1 MQGCS
6 ALLGIMLFDIKTPAD
21 FIAVERYVST
31 LLSSSFASD
40 DSRCSYLRS
49 EPFARVRLH
58 AVYRHDDPCIP
69 PPSWGPNGLCVE
81 IRPDKLVSV
90 EVKVPPIET
99 YDDSWCGPVVYEV
112 LPGFDGEFDALVQT
126 KGPFIPGKK
135 RRGRD
140 EEGQDS
146 V

>member
-1 MQGCS
+1 
-6 ALLGIMLFDIKTPAD
+6 MLFAVRTPAD

-31 LLSSSFASD
+31 LLSSD
-40 DSRCSYLRS
+40 DSRCSFLRS
-49 EPFARVRLH
+49 EPFARLRLH
-58 AVYRHDDPCIP
+58 AVYRHDDPRTP
-69 PPSWGPNGLCVE
+69 PPSWGPNGVCVE

-90 EVKVPPIET
+90 EVKAPPVET
-99 YDDSWCGPVVYEV
+99 YDNSWCGPVVYEV
-112 LPGFDGEFDALVQT
+112 MPGFEGNFDALVTSQ
-126 KGPFIPGKK
+126 GPFVPGKK

>member
-1 MQGCS
+1 
-6 ALLGIMLFDIKTPAD
+6 MLFAVKTPAD

-31 LLSSSFASD
+31 LLSSD
-40 DSRCSYLRS
+40 ESRCSFLRS

-58 AVYRHDDPCIP
+58 AVYRHDDPVIP
-69 PPSWGPNGLCVE
+69 APSWGPNGVCVE

-90 EVKVPPIET
+90 EVRVPPVET
-99 YDDSWCGPVVYEV
+99 YDTSWCGPVIYDES
-112 LPGFDGEFDALVQT
+112 PGYSGDFDVVIQT
-126 KGPFIPGKK
+126 QGPYVPGKK

-140 EEGQDS
+140 EEGQDA